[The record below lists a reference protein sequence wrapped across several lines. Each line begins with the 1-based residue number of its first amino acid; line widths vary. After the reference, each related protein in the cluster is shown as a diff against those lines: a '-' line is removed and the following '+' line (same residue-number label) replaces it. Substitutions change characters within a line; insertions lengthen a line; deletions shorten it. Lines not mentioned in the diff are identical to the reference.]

1 MAGIA
6 VEERA
11 REGWKEREPVC
22 ERARDIERERERE
35 RRRRGVRQGTQ
46 AMITDGGTDIGTS
59 KSITLFIHSIH
70 IHSIHM
76 LSLPTCQHP
85 SASDVAQ
92 TYLIVGNHALGAGFM
107 HTEVW
112 RRKCKLG
119 PTKKFPVR
127 FLLGWPEFIFPP
139 PHLSLKT
146 PYPQGVVSYDQPAL
160 VHACM
165 QAHEQLPRAL

>member
-1 MAGIA
+1 M
-6 VEERA
+6 ERA
-11 REGWKEREPVC
+11 RASVRASERH
-22 ERARDIERERERE
+22 RERERERE
-35 RRRRGVRQGTQ
+35 AQTRSKTGNAGHDNRRRHRHRHQQEHHPIHTLYSYT
-46 AMITDGGTDIGTS
+46 I
-59 KSITLFIHSIH
+59 LFIHSIH

-92 TYLIVGNHALGAGFM
+92 TYLVVGNHALGAGFM